1 MALKEQEEEQRIL
14 EHSKKKEA
22 LDHLKKTKEEERFK
36 IKQAAKQKLIDRQIA
51 ELMKVRD
58 QEEEIL
64 NKQVAEAEN
73 KAASLFEEKERRKR
87 EMKAAIE
94 KSRTNQLARKADEVK
109 AGKMEEMQFS
119 AFWKLRNE
127 ELAIADSQEKE
138 EERQRREEMTNY
150 LRK

>member
-1 MALKEQEEEQRIL
+1 M
-14 EHSKKKEA
+14 
-22 LDHLKKTKEEERFK
+22 
-36 IKQAAKQKLIDRQIA
+36 IDRQIT

-58 QEEEIL
+58 QQEETL

-87 EMKAAIE
+87 EMKEAIE
-94 KSRTNQLARKADEVK
+94 KSRTAQLHRTAMEKVAVK
-109 AGKMEEMQFS
+109 EEEKEFS

-127 ELAIADSQEKE
+127 ELAIADQQEKE

-150 LRK
+150 LRR